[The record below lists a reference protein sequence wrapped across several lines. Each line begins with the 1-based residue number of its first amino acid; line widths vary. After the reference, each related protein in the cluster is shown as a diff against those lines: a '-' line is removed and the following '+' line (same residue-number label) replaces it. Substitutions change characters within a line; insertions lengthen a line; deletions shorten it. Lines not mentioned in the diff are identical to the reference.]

1 MRSQLQGTKNLAF
14 RNRPGLRP
22 VGQPTTWSH
31 LCHSLH
37 CTLLGEGEHQTGLSS
52 QAASKRTLAGESLAA
67 STEGREVCGSGLEL
81 LGILAPVALLSQKI
95 TLILSNYRMSEME
108 NDSFTGLGLLGRPLL
123 SLPPEA
129 MLVSVICAAA
139 LGRVNVPDLCGCL

>member
-14 RNRPGLRP
+14 WNRPGLRP

-37 CTLLGEGEHQTGLSS
+37 CTLLGEGDYQTRHSP
-52 QAASKRTLAGESLAA
+52 QAASKRTLPGESLAA

-81 LGILAPVALLSQKI
+81 LEILAPVALLSQKI
-95 TLILSNYRMSEME
+95 TLTLSNYRMSETE
-108 NDSFTGLGLLGRPLL
+108 NDSFTGL
-123 SLPPEA
+123 
-129 MLVSVICAAA
+129 
-139 LGRVNVPDLCGCL
+139 